1 MSRSIRGDN
10 CLTDVRR
17 AKKLSGRLAHE
28 HALARYNKRN
38 SVLTT
43 LSDSYQHTIKG
54 ALL

>member
-1 MSRSIRGDN
+1 MSRSIRGDK
-10 CLTDVRR
+10 R
-17 AKKLSGRLAHE
+17 AKKLLGRVAHDQK
-28 HALARYNKRN
+28 LTRYNKRN